1 MPVVSGDVVVRQ
13 RLKQRED
20 SKDSAFDGS
29 IVSVGT
35 NVEDADVT
43 IPSRAAVL
51 SNASQIKP
59 TSLPKIEPP
68 TSPGAIPKT
77 LEKYSLTK
85 YL

>member
-1 MPVVSGDVVVRQ
+1 VVGGDVVVRQ

-35 NVEDADVT
+35 NVEDDVS

-51 SNASQIKP
+51 SSVASIKP
-59 TSLPKIEPP
+59 ISLPKTESP
-68 TSPGAIPKT
+68 TSPGAVSKTLVT
-77 LEKYSLTK
+77 LEKYLFA
-85 YL
+85 